1 MVKRIILM
9 IIILIMIFCILIF
22 VYVKWK
28 YPHGWE
34 FSVIKYTSGN
44 SVVIDSFI
52 VIDSNFK
59 LAELRAD
66 EYVRRQTKYPLDVEV
81 EIVKEI
87 GRTPWKRY
95 GIYTCSV
102 TGNDLK
108 KQRRIGE

>member
-1 MVKRIILM
+1 MLKRIILM
-9 IIILIMIFCILIF
+9 IIIFIMIFCILFF

-34 FSVIKYTSGN
+34 FNVVKHNRSN
-44 SVVIDSFI
+44 SMVIDSFI

-66 EYVRRQTKYPLDVEV
+66 EYVRKQIKYPLDVKV

-87 GRTPWKRY
+87 GRMPWKRN

-102 TGNDLK
+102 TSNDLK
-108 KQRRIGE
+108 NQRRIGE